1 MIGISNLADFK
12 RQLEGIQDALQHEAD
27 GAAMERVGTTVHQ
40 ALLLLATYAA
50 DYPPQPAGSD
60 YRRTGTLGRLWTTA
74 TPHMTMSGHVLDAR
88 IGNATPY
95 GPWVQ
100 DPEQQRRV
108 HRGRWQTTDEVV
120 QSHLGEV
127 DALLA
132 QVGLDIVE
140 RVAAQAGG

>member
-1 MIGISNLADFK
+1 MIGISNLVDFK
-12 RQLEGIQDALQHEAD
+12 RQLKGIQDALQAEAE
-27 GAAMERVGTTVHQ
+27 GGAMERVGETVHQ

-50 DYPPQPAGSD
+50 DYPPQPADSD

-100 DPEQQRRV
+100 DPERQGRV

-132 QVGLDIVE
+132 GAGLDIVE